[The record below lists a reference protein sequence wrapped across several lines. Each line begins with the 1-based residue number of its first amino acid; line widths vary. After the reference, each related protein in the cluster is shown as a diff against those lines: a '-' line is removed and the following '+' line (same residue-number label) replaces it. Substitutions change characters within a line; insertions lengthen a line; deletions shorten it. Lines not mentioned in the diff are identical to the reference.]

1 MQTVLLRLSGPSA
14 GNPHLGGSAASQH
27 AQGSS
32 FAGLSGASRFSCQR
46 LRTASR
52 RPRALT
58 ATVHAAFDLN
68 FNPLDYLKVPREQV
82 AMTLYPWME
91 AHERSERM
99 RRWLQ
104 SELCMTE
111 AQARSV
117 LSRCPSLGDL
127 DVRLAQRRLRQLD
140 RDMHISR
147 GEAALLVLR
156 HPQQL
161 LPHPADVVDFAV
173 SHRGRRAQP
182 PN

>member
-1 MQTVLLRLSGPSA
+1 MQTVLLRNGGPSA
-14 GNPHLGGSAASQH
+14 GHPHLGSSVASRH
-27 AQGSS
+27 ALGSS
-32 FAGLSGASRFSCQR
+32 LAALSGFSRFSCQP

-52 RPRALT
+52 RRQGLT
-58 ATVHAAFDLN
+58 ATVQAAFDLN

-91 AHERSERM
+91 AHARSERM

-117 LSRCPSLGDL
+117 LTRCPSLGDL

-161 LPHPADVVDFAV
+161 LVHPADVVDFAV
-173 SHRGRRAQP
+173 SHRGRRAAP
-182 PN
+182 PS

>member
-1 MQTVLLRLSGPSA
+1 MQAVLFR
-14 GNPHLGGSAASQH
+14 
-27 AQGSS
+27 
-32 FAGLSGASRFSCQR
+32 
-46 LRTASR
+46 
-52 RPRALT
+52 
-58 ATVHAAFDLN
+58 
-68 FNPLDYLKVPREQV
+68 LDYLKVPREQV
-82 AMTLYPWME
+82 MMTMFPWME

-117 LSRCPSLGDL
+117 LTRCPSLGDL

-140 RDMHISR
+140 RDMHINR

-161 LPHPADVVDFAV
+161 LPHPADVVEFAV
-173 SHRGRRAQP
+173 SHRGRGGRHAAP
-182 PN
+182 PS